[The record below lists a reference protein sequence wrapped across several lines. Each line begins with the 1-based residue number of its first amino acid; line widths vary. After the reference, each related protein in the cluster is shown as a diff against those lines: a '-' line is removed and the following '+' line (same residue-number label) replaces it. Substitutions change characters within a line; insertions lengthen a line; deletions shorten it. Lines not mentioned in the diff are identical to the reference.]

1 MKDLPILFLPL
12 AMAYIMFTLGLNL
25 KLDNFRHIITY
36 PKAFLVGAF
45 NQLML
50 LPFIAFALVLLVQ
63 PRPEIAFGIMLLS
76 ICPGGITSNL
86 FTQYARGN
94 VALSISLT
102 AAVSL
107 LSTLSVPMLLAF
119 FYRYFLSSNIG
130 ELNVLGLGIKL
141 CLITLIP
148 VSLGMMA
155 NAYQKQQIRRIRKA
169 TSLIANLAFAII
181 IFTTITTHWNALAQY
196 FIKIGWLLMAMI
208 AVLFSL
214 ATIISRWLKLNWL
227 DTKTIAIESGF
238 QNGAFAITLA
248 SLITNDTSTIP
259 KFALPA
265 VIYSILMNFIGAPF
279 IIWFRAK
286 S

>member
-1 MKDLPILFLPL
+1 MKELPILFLPL
-12 AMAYIMFTLGLNL
+12 AMAYIMLTLGLNL
-25 KLDNFRHIITY
+25 KLGDFRHIITY

-45 NQLML
+45 NQLVL
-50 LPFIAFALVLLVQ
+50 LPFVAFALVLLVQ
-63 PRPEIAFGIMLLS
+63 PTPEIAFGIMLLS
-76 ICPGGITSNL
+76 VCPGGITSNL
-86 FTQYARGN
+86 FTQYAKGN

-102 AAVSL
+102 ASVSL
-107 LSTLSVPMLLAF
+107 LSALSIPMLLAF
-119 FYRYFLSSNIG
+119 FYRYFLSSNTG
-130 ELNVLGLGIKL
+130 GVNVLGLGIKL

-155 NAYQKQQIRRIRKA
+155 NAYQTQRIRRIRKA
-169 TSLIANLAFAII
+169 ASLLANLAFAII
-181 IFTTITTHWNALAQY
+181 IFTTITAHWNVLAQY

-214 ATIISRWLKLNWL
+214 ATLICRQLKLNWL

-248 SLITNDTSTIP
+248 SLISNDTSTIP
-259 KFALPA
+259 EFAIPA

-279 IIWFRAK
+279 ILWFRK
-286 S
+286 KH